1 MTGDQQIPP
10 AFAKGY
16 ALCAPTGRL
25 QPKTWR
31 ATEAEAIAAKYR
43 KASTWEKA
51 QGKGWSVQFVYV
63 RVFIPVFKS
72 TYSNTSEACDE
83 QQDI

>member
-1 MTGDQQIPP
+1 MKVEQQIPP

-16 ALCAPTGRL
+16 ALCSPAGRL

-31 ATEAEAIAAKYR
+31 DTKAEAIAAKFR
-43 KASTWEKA
+43 KATTWEKA
-51 QGKGWSVQFVYV
+51 QGKGWSVRLVYV
-63 RVFIPVFKS
+63 RVFLPVFKS

-83 QQDI
+83 QDV